1 MIKLKDLIKEF
12 VPGTMLDARKKPG
25 DYWKGAITDTW
36 YARSPKYGWRN
47 SFDTEEEAKMWA
59 EEGKDLEGYD
69 EETAE
74 HPPEP
79 IEEDD
84 AKETGYKKVDEID
97 SSLNEFQGKRLAVF
111 DFDDTLAKSEAYIY
125 VTKSNGEELKLDPA
139 KYAVYEEEPGDK
151 FDFRD
156 FNSKLQNP
164 QTIDANVK
172 RLKAELGNPQTKVT
186 VLTARGLAFP
196 LRYFFKNEV
205 GISPYVVGVGSSD
218 PMKKAKWIEAHIKK
232 GYNSIFFIDDSPK
245 NIAAVDTL
253 KQKYPN
259 LDIETELAE

>member
-1 MIKLKDLIKEF
+1 MIRLADLLNEAREDLFRASDQSKWPKGPFGKKGDFADYGGPFKKSKD
-12 VPGTMLDARKKPG
+12 
-25 DYWKGAITDTW
+25 W
-36 YARSPKYGWRN
+36 KYGPVGR
-47 SFDTEEEAKMWA
+47 K
-59 EEGKDLEGYD
+59 GL
-69 EETAE
+69 
-74 HPPEP
+74 P
-79 IEEDD
+79 IPKEEEDD

-125 VTKSNGEELKLDPA
+125 VTKANGEEIKLDPA

-156 FNSKLQNP
+156 FNSKLKNP
-164 QTIDANVK
+164 QTIDDNVK

-186 VLTARGLAFP
+186 VLTARELAFP
-196 LRYFFKNEV
+196 LRHFFKNEV

-253 KQKYPN
+253 KQKYPD